1 MGLLGRISGRIG
13 TGLKHGAH
21 IAGLAGGATAH
32 GLYEAGK
39 FALQQA
45 GNPAISK
52 FLTNAA
58 APAAVAAGHPVI
70 AGGLLTAAKAND
82 FIGNIKKIGTVP
94 GTTGGGPNPTRASQ
108 MSDAQAPMRHIE
120 PHMERTP
127 MANMRMAGGPMS
139 SGASLG
145 GMPPSKR
152 MRSF

>member
-1 MGLLGRISGRIG
+1 MGLLGRISGKIG

-21 IAGLAGGATAH
+21 IAGVSAGAIGS

-39 FALQQA
+39 FAVQQA

-52 FLTNAA
+52 FLVQAA

-82 FIGNIKKIGTVP
+82 FIGDIKKIGTVP

-120 PHMERTP
+120 PSMERTP

-139 SGASLG
+139 AGAMLG
-145 GMPPSKR
+145 GAPPVKR
-152 MRSF
+152 MRTF